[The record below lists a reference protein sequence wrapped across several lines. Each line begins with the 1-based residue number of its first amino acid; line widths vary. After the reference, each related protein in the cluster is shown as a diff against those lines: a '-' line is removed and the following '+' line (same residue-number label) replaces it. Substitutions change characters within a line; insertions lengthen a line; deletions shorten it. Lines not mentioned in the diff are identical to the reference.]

1 MKQFIVDD
9 YPAPQPAI
17 ELSGRAFHYLIRV
30 RRHRKGDTVELA
42 FSNGDKIPYT
52 VTEIDFANNIIR
64 FTEAAKADSA
74 KSDKQGGMRLFQHAV
89 NSKPESFLLS
99 PPLILLQWM
108 LKTAKMDLVIRQA
121 TEVGVRFVLPVF
133 GEFSVVQKQHE
144 GKVSRY
150 ERIVKEARQ
159 QSDSPVLTEVLPACS
174 LQNTLALLPDIIST
188 AIKEIQRHEKISSG
202 LHTDAE
208 ALHIVKIVCTEKAVN
223 TSGLLPI
230 LKEPYDAAI
239 IAIGCEGG
247 ISDTEYALLDANGFV
262 PCHFQTNILRAE
274 TASLYALAAVQSL
287 ERELHAA
294 QTSTIGTMIRSDN
307 ES

>member
-9 YPAPQPAI
+9 YPAPQPAV

-121 TEVGVRFVLPVF
+121 TEVGVRFVLP
-133 GEFSVVQKQHE
+133 
-144 GKVSRY
+144 
-150 ERIVKEARQ
+150 
-159 QSDSPVLTEVLPACS
+159 PVLTEVLPACS
-174 LQNTLALLPDIIST
+174 LQNALALLPDIIST
-188 AIKEIQRHEKISSG
+188 AIKETQRHEKSSSG

-247 ISDTEYALLDANGFV
+247 ISDAEYALLDANGFV

-287 ERELHAA
+287 ERELHAHKRVPSE
-294 QTSTIGTMIRSDN
+294 Q
-307 ES
+307 